1 MAKEAFTPQELERRL
16 SRFLDSLP
24 EEKAESANGRAIRQ
38 MFSEWK
44 ERRNQDRFWAGEKE
58 AYERVKMYLTQQR
71 AQMVAGLIKKTK
83 VISRLEKALATDL
96 EIIQEAR
103 VKHEAVLKG

>member
-1 MAKEAFTPQELERRL
+1 MAKGAFNSQELERRL
-16 SRFLDSLP
+16 SRFLNSLS

-58 AYERVKMYLTQQR
+58 AYERVKMYLTRQR

-83 VISRLEKALATDL
+83 VIGRLEKALATDL
-96 EIIQEAR
+96 EIIQEAKI
-103 VKHEAVLKG
+103 KHEAVLKG